1 MPDRVILIA
10 AVTVDGYVARHNLEV
25 TDWTQDLK
33 LFKDQTMGWP
43 IIMGSNTFKTLSKA
57 LDGRKNIVVN
67 RNDKP
72 NQILSNIKSEK
83 CFVIGGGNT
92 YFRFL
97 RYITDVFITPHP
109 HVFGSGIPLF
119 AGDNIPEINLEFKKL
134 IEVNKKRGIFQYQY
148 KLRTIVD

>member
-43 IIMGSNTFKTLSKA
+43 IIMGSNTFKTLSKV

-109 HVFGSGIPLF
+109 YVFGSGIPLL

>member
-43 IIMGSNTFKTLSKA
+43 IIMGSNTFITLSKV

-83 CFVIGGGNT
+83 CFVIGGGKT

-119 AGDNIPEINLEFKKL
+119 AGDTIPEINLEFKKL

>member
-33 LFKDQTMGWP
+33 LFKDQTMGSP
-43 IIMGSNTFKTLSKA
+43 IIMGSNTFKTLSKE
-57 LDGRKNIVVN
+57 LGGRKNIVVN

-83 CFVIGGGNT
+83 CFVIGGGKT

-119 AGDNIPEINLEFKKL
+119 AGDTIPEINLEFKKL

>member
-43 IIMGSNTFKTLSKA
+43 IIMGSNTFITLSKV